1 MVVVESYG
9 KPARISTNSP
19 VGRRDAVYLQTKSRR
34 LFVSG
39 AGFREANERATLVLG
54 DAATI
59 EARLR
64 QL

>member
-1 MVVVESYG
+1 
-9 KPARISTNSP
+9 
-19 VGRRDAVYLQTKSRR
+19 LQRKSRR
-34 LFVSG
+34 RFENG